1 MTVIQREHTSLTS
14 FDSRGA
20 IYRDSPGRTLEGK
33 SVARRLSRS
42 SDHLVPMDHDDLR
55 STAGLEPFLVRGM
68 FTTSGEAQ
76 RDRIPRPGK
85 QRDADLQWAT
95 RTTWP
100 LEWAV
105 VGWSQCSSPTVED
118 GEWRLARPL
127 RGMKKQRTRFW
138 LGKLR
143 ADQVDD
149 FSTMKAAAVR
159 LMRSIGLETP

>member
-85 QRDADLQWAT
+85 QRGADLQWAT
-95 RTTWP
+95 RTIWP
-100 LEWAV
+100 RSGLSWVGASAQARRLRTESGALLDLSAV
-105 VGWSQCSSPTVED
+105 
-118 GEWRLARPL
+118 
-127 RGMKKQRTRFW
+127 
-138 LGKLR
+138 
-143 ADQVDD
+143 
-149 FSTMKAAAVR
+149 
-159 LMRSIGLETP
+159 